1 MVLALNCLLWDPPV
15 CEKFF
20 CSPPPRLLFDTKF
33 GATAAVAS
41 SCRSGELVFIAED
54 MIGCRQLFKNSSPF
68 RFKGNLS

>member
-33 GATAAVAS
+33 EDIGAVAS
-41 SCRSGELVFIAED
+41 SCRNGNVVFIELAEVV
-54 MIGCRQLFKNSSPF
+54 IRC
-68 RFKGNLS
+68 